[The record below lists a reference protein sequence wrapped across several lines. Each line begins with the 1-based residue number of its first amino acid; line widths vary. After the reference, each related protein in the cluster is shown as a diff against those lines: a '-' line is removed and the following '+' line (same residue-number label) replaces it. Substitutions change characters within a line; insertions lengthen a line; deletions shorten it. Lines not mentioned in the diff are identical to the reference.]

1 MTVALMRPFMAPPYA
16 HYMSCFRAKSLKCN
30 ETIETSHTGKW
41 ISFFYERAG
50 GKHIAESSICQG
62 EFYMTTAAKCGQ

>member
-41 ISFFYERAG
+41 ISFFTRELVASILLRAASV
-50 GKHIAESSICQG
+50 KENFI
-62 EFYMTTAAKCGQ
+62 